1 MLPAIL
7 ASVPRAPGPAAAPL
21 REAAPSRPAG
31 CYRPGLQ
38 PAGGR
43 LPLRAFLVDSQQP
56 DRAGCGVVDGTR
68 RLGDEEARLAVQ
80 AGVLQDDPAVV
91 ASQVVGVRQPHV
103 DGGDAAGG
111 EMGGERGD
119 GRRLSVAVTEQE
131 QRVQGDERQPVVAGL
146 PEPDVERIADLEA
159 EAGRGPRSGARSTT
173 PRPLEHRRIAVDAG
187 DRVAGAGER
196 HGQATGADRQ
206 LEDRAA
212 GPIGEGGVQVE
223 IARVV
228 GEVQVVEAGERRRLR
243 RRTGRPGA
251 GSGDAR
257 WVPTVAVHASGQ
269 PGAPWN
275 RTARPAA
282 FLTASALMVSMT
294 ARLAA
299 IAVCSA

>member
-1 MLPAIL
+1 MYCATCGTSSITRRRIWLLPAIL

-31 CYRPGLQ
+31 CYQPGRPGKIAQIVGGDETQQILAQ

-146 PEPDVERIADLEA
+146 PEPD
-159 EAGRGPRSGARSTT
+159 
-173 PRPLEHRRIAVDAG
+173 
-187 DRVAGAGER
+187 
-196 HGQATGADRQ
+196 
-206 LEDRAA
+206 
-212 GPIGEGGVQVE
+212 
-223 IARVV
+223 
-228 GEVQVVEAGERRRLR
+228 
-243 RRTGRPGA
+243 
-251 GSGDAR
+251 
-257 WVPTVAVHASGQ
+257 
-269 PGAPWN
+269 
-275 RTARPAA
+275 
-282 FLTASALMVSMT
+282 
-294 ARLAA
+294 
-299 IAVCSA
+299 